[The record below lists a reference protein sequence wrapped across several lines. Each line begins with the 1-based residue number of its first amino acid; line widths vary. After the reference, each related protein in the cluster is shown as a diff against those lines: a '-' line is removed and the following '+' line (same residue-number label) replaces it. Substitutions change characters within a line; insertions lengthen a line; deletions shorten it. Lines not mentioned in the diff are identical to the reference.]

1 MAKRREFH
9 PALIPAL
16 DALSGDPGLI
26 SPARDSKLKAEDLYI
41 PAQYIDRIREFRDEQ
56 SSRGESATKLLNA
69 FARILEA
76 IHYKNKDET
85 FVCANGMRI
94 HFVPSNELNL
104 NGNNGRSG
112 STTHALATARYVQEK
127 VGVGNVCERAAI
139 LGCKNNGELVVQ
151 KNAGEGIT
159 VAVAKRR
166 I

>member
-16 DALSGDPGLI
+16 DALIGDPGLI

-56 SSRGESATKLLNA
+56 SSRGESATKLLGA

-85 FVCANGMRI
+85 FICANGMRI
-94 HFVPSNELNL
+94 HFVPSKDLDLSVNWRQL
-104 NGNNGRSG
+104 
-112 STTHALATARYVQEK
+112 YVRQSFS
-127 VGVGNVCERAAI
+127 
-139 LGCKNNGELVVQ
+139 
-151 KNAGEGIT
+151 
-159 VAVAKRR
+159 
-166 I
+166 